1 MCARYT
7 LTDPGRLARAFPR
20 LRSAALGAAGV
31 PRYNIAP
38 TQVVLGARD
47 GGRAVIEPL
56 TWGLHGRVNVRAERL
71 TAGGRVG
78 HRCVL
83 FADGF
88 YEWRDRKPVRF
99 TLHSAEPF
107 ALAGVWA
114 PVREGPP
121 ACAIVTCEPN
131 ELVRPVHD
139 RMPAIVPAD
148 ALDVWLGD
156 DDLPAD
162 VARAILQPFAASAMA
177 AQPVSRRVNNA
188 RYDAPDVLRDD
199 DPVQQSLGFLDA

>member
-20 LRSAALGAAGV
+20 LRSGAFGPIGV

-38 TQVVLGARD
+38 TQVVLGAR
-47 GGRAVIEPL
+47 GGSAEIEPL
-56 TWGLHGRVNVRAERL
+56 KWGLHGRVNVRAERL
-71 TAGGRVG
+71 TAGGPVG
-78 HRCVL
+78 HRCVI

-99 TLHSAEPF
+99 TLRSAEPF
-107 ALAGVWA
+107 AFAGVWA
-114 PVREGPP
+114 AVREGPP

-131 ELVRPVHD
+131 ELVRAVHD
-139 RMPAIVPAD
+139 RMPVIVPAD

-156 DDLPAD
+156 DALPAD
-162 VARAILQPFAASAMA
+162 VARAMLQPFPAGAMA

-188 RYDAPDVLRDD
+188 RYDAPDVLNDD
-199 DPVQQSLGFLDA
+199 DPVQQSFAL